1 MMLTTHLGLVVRLR
15 MRGAI
20 PHLPQYVFMA
30 WCLVKHGVLVGRPNG
45 KRPLGRP
52 RRRWEDKIKSE
63 LRETGID
70 EANWIRLAQDRVWWQ
85 AFVNTVMNLR
95 VP

>member
-1 MMLTTHLGLVVRLR
+1 MGEG
-15 MRGAI
+15 RGV
-20 PHLPQYVFMA
+20 YRVS
-30 WCLVKHGVLVGRPNG
+30 VGRPEG

-52 RRRWEDKIKSE
+52 RHRWEDNTKMD
-63 LRETGID
+63 LREVGID
-70 EANWIRLAQDRVWWQ
+70 GANWIRLAQDRVQWR